1 MPSLTDYIAT
11 ETLAQLLGLF
21 CRASGAAVR
30 VFSADSRQELCPLP
44 DASDPPITPRQ
55 FKAPVTLQRR
65 VIARVVV
72 SPLARPGADSPAA
85 KAGRLFSVVLPAAK
99 RGGDQPTTGENR
111 RLRRFAYLLA
121 EVLSRLAG
129 QQKQIRARVEELATL
144 YRLTSEF
151 TSRRDLQAVL
161 DLVTQTVVEVLD
173 AKACAIRMLS
183 EDRAELVIKAVAN
196 LSPRYLD
203 KGPILVSQSRIDQQ
217 VLSDLESVSVDDMR
231 SDKRVVY
238 RREARQEGLVSAL
251 CCPMVYKGRPEGVL
265 RIYKAHKHKFDWFEI
280 SLAEAIAAGAAT
292 AVVNARLYAEAVRLE
307 NTQRQLRMAATVQRR
322 MIPAEAPRMPF
333 LDIDAVY
340 VPCFELGGDFY
351 DFIRLGEEN
360 LGLAVCDVVG
370 KGVRASLLM
379 ASVRAS
385 LRAHASNVYELS
397 QVIGQVNADLCA
409 DTEIND
415 FATLFYG
422 VVDTATKRFT
432 YVNAGHVPPLL
443 VRDRQARR
451 LTTGGRILGI
461 DPDYAWRHEVFQLQ
475 RGDVLLCYTD
485 GLTDAMN
492 FEDESFGAQRV
503 EQAILTAAQTDC
515 DAGGLVKHVLW
526 EMRKFAGLQT
536 RIDDLTMVAVRVL

>member
-1 MPSLTDYIAT
+1 M
-11 ETLAQLLGLF
+11 
-21 CRASGAAVR
+21 
-30 VFSADSRQELCPLP
+30 
-44 DASDPPITPRQ
+44 
-55 FKAPVTLQRR
+55 
-65 VIARVVV
+65 
-72 SPLARPGADSPAA
+72 
-85 KAGRLFSVVLPAAK
+85 
-99 RGGDQPTTGENR
+99 
-111 RLRRFAYLLA
+111 
-121 EVLSRLAG
+121 
-129 QQKQIRARVEELATL
+129 
-144 YRLTSEF
+144 
-151 TSRRDLQAVL
+151 
-161 DLVTQTVVEVLD
+161 
-173 AKACAIRMLS
+173 
-183 EDRAELVIKAVAN
+183 
-196 LSPRYLD
+196 
-203 KGPILVSQSRIDQQ
+203 
-217 VLSDLESVSVDDMR
+217 
-231 SDKRVVY
+231 
-238 RREARQEGLVSAL
+238 
-251 CCPMVYKGRPEGVL
+251 
-265 RIYKAHKHKFDWFEI
+265 
-280 SLAEAIAAGAAT
+280 
-292 AVVNARLYAEAVRLE
+292 
-307 NTQRQLRMAATVQRR
+307 
-322 MIPAEAPRMPF
+322 
-333 LDIDAVY
+333 Y